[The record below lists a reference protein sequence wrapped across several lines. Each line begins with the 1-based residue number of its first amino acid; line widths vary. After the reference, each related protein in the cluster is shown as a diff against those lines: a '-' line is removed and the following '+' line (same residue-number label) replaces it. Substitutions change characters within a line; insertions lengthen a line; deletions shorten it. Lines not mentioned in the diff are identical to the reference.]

1 MREIQLTFPDPDEST
16 VPPEA
21 RVPVPVSP
29 AQARD
34 RLDQRRK
41 FIRAS
46 QAAGLTPMRPPRA
59 GNQPGKL
66 AFEDNEVVRIPCR
79 QSDKAR
85 ELLATSP
92 HQGRLLP
99 QALSEAFG
107 ELGGVKEVLIGV
119 VPKHK
124 HFTVY
129 EDELH
134 PVTNEPPV
142 LIVITVVP
150 LEEGAKRG
158 RFFLNHKDIWE
169 INPRTREPYFR
180 AVHCAGELARLYDE
194 GVR

>member
-1 MREIQLTFPDPDEST
+1 MQEIQLRFPEPDEST
-16 VPPEA
+16 VPPGA
-21 RVPVPVSP
+21 RLPAPMSP
-29 AQARD
+29 AQVRD

-41 FIRAS
+41 FIRQS
-46 QAAGLTPMRPPRA
+46 QRDGWTPKRPPAAGN
-59 GNQPGKL
+59 GPGRIL
-66 AFEDNEVVRIPCR
+66 FEDGDVVRVPYRI
-79 QSDKAR
+79 SEKAK
-85 ELLATSP
+85 ELLGTSP

-107 ELGGVKEVLIGV
+107 DLGGVKEILIGV

-129 EDELH
+129 VDELH
-134 PVTNEPPV
+134 PVTGEPPQLV
-142 LIVITVVP
+142 VITVVP
-150 LEEGAKRG
+150 VAEGEKRG

-180 AVHCAGELARLYDE
+180 AAHCAGELARLYDQ

>member
-1 MREIQLTFPDPDEST
+1 MQEINLRFPEPDESS
-16 VPPEA
+16 VPPGA
-21 RVPVPVSP
+21 LTPVPISP
-29 AQARD
+29 TQARD
-34 RLDQRRK
+34 RLDQRRR
-41 FIRAS
+41 FIRSS
-46 QAAGLTPMRPPRA
+46 QAAGLTPRRPPKA
-59 GNQPGKL
+59 GNQPGKI
-66 AFEDNEVVRIPCR
+66 AFEDNEIVRVPYR
-79 QSDKAR
+79 LSEKAK
-85 ELLATSP
+85 ELLGTSP

-107 ELGGVKEVLIGV
+107 ELGGIREVLIGV

-134 PVTNEPPV
+134 PVTREPPV
-142 LIVITVVP
+142 LVVITIVP
-150 LEEGAKRG
+150 TEEGAKRG

-180 AVHCAGELARLYDE
+180 AAHCAGELARLYDE